1 MKIFSS
7 IKALCYELF
16 DEIKEVVVA
25 SRNTFSKKKQLKTL
39 VNEINNPSFTMK
51 VGVSKIF
58 HPGLLFSSLFY
69 FSKRKSSEIM
79 NSSTYVDKISY
90 IVTVLAGLWSEY
102 YITIPLLIIFGLFI
116 PFFGLLILNKMAFV
130 IAAPLYLAMV
140 SLSLMIGYII
150 FTKALHTYI
159 VLLSRKKEVS
169 DKEEFSL
176 WLNQYQIS
184 SEKLHIDNSLNNCYV
199 KENKTKRKR
208 L

>member
-7 IKALCYELF
+7 IKALCYELL
-16 DEIKEVVVA
+16 DEIKEVVIA

-69 FSKRKSSEIM
+69 FSKRKSSEII
-79 NSSTYVDKISY
+79 NSSTWLDKISY
-90 IVTVLAGLWSEY
+90 PVAILAGLWSEY
-102 YITIPLLIIFGLFI
+102 YMTIPLLIIFGLFI
-116 PFFGLLILNKMAFV
+116 PFFGLLILNKMALI
-130 IAAPLYLAMV
+130 IAAPLYIATT
-140 SLSLMIGYII
+140 SLSFMIGYII

-184 SEKLHIDNSLNNCYV
+184 SEKSHIDKSLNNCYV